1 MGLELLES
9 PTDSGDES
17 ARQRGAARLHMSTN
31 TKRAAFVVAVFLTF
45 AVYRVASD
53 LIASGGLG
61 GESAGEMIRGFLV
74 PSAIVGVLFVYWRH
88 RRASKVQAQN
98 PAPRP

>member
-1 MGLELLES
+1 L
-9 PTDSGDES
+9 
-17 ARQRGAARLHMSTN
+17 STN
-31 TKRAAFVVAVFLTF
+31 TKRAAFAVTVFLTF

-53 LIASGGLG
+53 LIESGGFG
-61 GESAGEMIRGFLV
+61 TESAGEVFLDFLV

-88 RRASKVQAQN
+88 RRGSKAQPQS